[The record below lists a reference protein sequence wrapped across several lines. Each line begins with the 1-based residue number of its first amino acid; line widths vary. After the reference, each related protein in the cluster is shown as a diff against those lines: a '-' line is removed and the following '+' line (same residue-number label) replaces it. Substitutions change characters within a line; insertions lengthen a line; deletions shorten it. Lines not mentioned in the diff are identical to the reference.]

1 LSYEENRMPL
11 DNQSDNRSLATQAR
25 RIDVLVV
32 GAGFAG
38 LYLLH
43 CLSKLGLD
51 VRAFE
56 AGGGVGGTWYWNRY
70 PGARCDVES
79 MQYSF
84 GFSEELQQ
92 DWQWSELFSAQ
103 PEILSYANHVAERF
117 DLRRL
122 ITFNARVHAAIF
134 DEASARW
141 TVHTSIGETVT
152 ARYIVMATG
161 CLSTGR
167 VPDFPGIETFEG
179 RTFHTGEWPHEPV
192 DFAGRR
198 VAVTGTG
205 SSAIQAIPVIAEQ
218 AAHVTVFQRTPN
230 YSIPSRNGPMT
241 CEYETE
247 WKTEYAARRETARHM
262 RNGILYDLNDKSA
275 LDDTPEERE
284 RTYAERWQK
293 GGVRFMAAYNDLALN
308 QASNDTAADFVRAR
322 IREIIKDPAVAE
334 LLCPK
339 DYPIGTK
346 RICVDTNYFA
356 AFNRPNVTLV
366 DVRNDPIQAITPA
379 GVRQGGQ
386 VCAVDDIV
394 FATGFDAMTGTLTR
408 VDIRGRHGQTLAAK
422 WEAGPRTYLGLMTA
436 GFPNLFMITGPG
448 SPSVLSNMIVSIEQ
462 HVDWISDCLAEMGKQ
477 DLGCIEPTAE
487 AEEAWVAHVNEVA
500 HRTLYPKA
508 ASWYMGANI
517 PGKPR
522 VFLPYIGGVGAY
534 RQKCD
539 DVAANGYEG
548 FVMAPAVTMAK

>member
-1 LSYEENRMPL
+1 MPL
-11 DNQSDNRSLATQAR
+11 DNQSLATQAKQ
-25 RIDVLVV
+25 IDVLVV

-43 CLSKLGLD
+43 RLTKLGLA

-103 PEILSYANHVAERF
+103 PEILSYANHIADRF
-117 DLRRL
+117 DLRRF
-122 ITFNARVHAAIF
+122 ITFNARVNTAIF
-134 DEASARW
+134 DEAGARW
-141 TVHTSIGETVT
+141 TVHTSTGETVI
-152 ARYIVMATG
+152 ARYVVMATG

-167 VPDFPGIETFEG
+167 VPDFPGIETFAG
-179 RTFHTGEWPHEPV
+179 RTFHTGEWPHKPV
-192 DFAGRR
+192 DFTGRG
-198 VAVTGTG
+198 VAVIGTG

-241 CEYETE
+241 SEYEAE

-262 RNGILYDLNDKSA
+262 RNGILYDVNDKSA

-284 RTYAERWQK
+284 RTYVERWQK

-322 IREIIKDPAVAE
+322 IREIVEDPVVAE

-356 AFNRPNVTLV
+356 GFNRPNVTLV
-366 DVRNDPIQAITPA
+366 DVRNDPIEAITPA
-379 GVRQGGQ
+379 GLRQRGR
-386 VCAVDDIV
+386 VHAVDDIV

-408 VDIRGRHGQTLAAK
+408 VDIRGRNGQSLAAK

-462 HVDWISDCLAEMGKQ
+462 HVDWIADCLAEMGKQ
-477 DLGCIEPTAE
+477 DLGCIEPTAA

-522 VFLPYIGGVGAY
+522 VFLPYIGGVGVY
-534 RQKCD
+534 RQRCNE
-539 DVAANGYEG
+539 VAAKGYEG
-548 FVMAPAVTMAK
+548 FVMAPAITMAK